1 MSESFQSY
9 IICAT
14 PRSGSTLLCDLLSD
28 TNIAGRPDSF
38 FHRESFEW
46 WADYLGVECSGWSMP
61 DDFDR
66 EYLKAIENY
75 GSAGTSIFGM
85 RLMWKSLDHLSSQLD
100 GFYPGL
106 QDDHSRF
113 QKAFGATRFIH
124 LTRDDK
130 IAQAISHFRAEQ
142 SGLWHRAADGSERER
157 LKPGSKPEYDFKG
170 LKVWVDYSQQHDEAW
185 NNWFDQQSIK
195 PLIISYEMLSANP
208 QAVVSEL
215 LEYLGLDTTVANK
228 VRPRTSILADDESR
242 KWKQRYIDELN
253 SRN

>member
-1 MSESFQSY
+1 MSGSFKSY

-46 WADYLGVECSGWSMP
+46 WADYLGVECSDWSLP
-61 DDFDR
+61 HDFDR
-66 EYLKAIENY
+66 KYLKAIEKY
-75 GSAGTSIFGM
+75 GRAATPVFGM
-85 RLMWKSLDHLSSQLD
+85 RLMWKSLNDLSNQLD
-100 GFYPGL
+100 CFYPGL
-106 QDDHSRF
+106 QNDLARF
-113 QKAFGATRFIH
+113 QKAFGVSRFIH

-185 NNWFDQQSIK
+185 NNWFEQQNID
-195 PLIISYEMLSANP
+195 PLVISYEMLSANP
-208 QAVVSEL
+208 QAVVGEL
-215 LEYLGLDTTVANK
+215 LGYLGLDITVAAN
-228 VRPRTSILADDESR
+228 VNPRTSILANDESR
-242 KWKQRYIDELN
+242 EWKQRYIQELN
-253 SRN
+253 SRY